1 MIFQTYNLSGKPV
14 FNSPAEPGIETHAP
28 HAPSHSQHE
37 NHAAL

>member
-28 HAPSHSQHE
+28 SHSQHE